1 MKGRTMEKVDIPL
14 LKFTF
19 AQKLNLMETIWDDLT
34 KDEKVLESPDWH
46 DEVLKDREEALSTGK
61 AKLSD
66 WEKARERIKRNIS
79 CE

>member
-14 LKFTF
+14 SKFTF
-19 AQKLNLMETIWDDLT
+19 AQKFNLMETIWDDLT

-46 DEVLKDREEALSTGK
+46 NEVLKDREEALSTGK

>member
-1 MKGRTMEKVDIPL
+1 
-14 LKFTF
+14 
-19 AQKLNLMETIWDDLT
+19 METIWDDLT